1 MAPKKKGGA
10 KGGKK
15 GKVGKPDWMSAE
27 LYDLTLNLA
36 KLQEFWC
43 GEVKETKGKGKDGQ
57 PLPDPPNISKDQV
70 STLPGRSRHSRIH
83 PALTCTLDTSQ
94 LMFLL
99 AYACRSWVCS
109 SQGCIHGPPTKPQA
123 VISCMPLACTGR
135 AVHVGAP
142 LCQRQGLKRAQGGV
156 HQAGRGRD
164 VHQGAGCWQA

>member
-10 KGGKK
+10 KKGGKK

-94 LMFLL
+94 LMFLWQMH
-99 AYACRSWVCS
+99 AE
-109 SQGCIHGPPTKPQA
+109 
-123 VISCMPLACTGR
+123 
-135 AVHVGAP
+135 
-142 LCQRQGLKRAQGGV
+142 
-156 HQAGRGRD
+156 AGMYR
-164 VHQGAGCWQA
+164 

>member
-10 KGGKK
+10 KKGGKK

-70 STLPGRSRHSRIH
+70 STLPGRSRHSR
-83 PALTCTLDTSQ
+83 TR
-94 LMFLL
+94 L
-99 AYACRSWVCS
+99 AFET
-109 SQGCIHGPPTKPQA
+109 QP
-123 VISCMPLACTGR
+123 
-135 AVHVGAP
+135 
-142 LCQRQGLKRAQGGV
+142 
-156 HQAGRGRD
+156 
-164 VHQGAGCWQA
+164 